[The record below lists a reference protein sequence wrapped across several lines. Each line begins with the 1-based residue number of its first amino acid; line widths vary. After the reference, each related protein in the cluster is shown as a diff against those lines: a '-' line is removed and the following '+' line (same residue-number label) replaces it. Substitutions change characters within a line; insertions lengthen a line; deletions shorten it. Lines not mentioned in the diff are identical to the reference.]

1 MVRSAIKQIKLFPVL
16 KLDFCKKKK
25 KILDSFHPVRV
36 YVGGRV
42 NISKYLNKRTLP
54 AKVNK

>member
-16 KLDFCKKKK
+16 KLDFCKKK
-25 KILDSFHPVRV
+25 ILDSFNPVRV